1 MNLEDV
7 IDWNKLGMENK
18 YCMISLICKSTV
30 ELLKAKSKSRT
41 GWEAGKI
48 GEMLVKSL
56 QSSSYSE
63 SKSCGDLMDS
73 IVTKVNNTV
82 LYPWNWLRKKIQNVL
97 TITTTGKNVAM

>member
-1 MNLEDV
+1 
-7 IDWNKLGMENK
+7 MENK

-30 ELLKAKSKSRT
+30 ELLKAKSRT
-41 GWEAGKI
+41 GWEVGKI

-63 SKSCGDLMDS
+63 SKSCGDLMDN

-97 TITTTGKNVAM
+97 TITTTRKNVTM